1 MLISFWLIKQGV
13 NYINVRVVV
22 DKGYAILGNFL
33 I

>member
-13 NYINVRVVV
+13 SYVNVRVVV
-22 DKGYAILGNFL
+22 DKGHAVLGNFL